1 MMKIIWKTHNTDIVL
16 SDYIKLQSIKWTLIH
31 FLNLKYKTLIWGL
44 KNKLKRI
51 LFSVLFLD
59 LRIGM
64 RKVYSTNYFKL
75 ETLSQG
81 LSMSLRSCLSS
92 ASNYCLRGERLSLD
106 NKSQVF
112 PVSLKVEEEGH
123 YLLPVKALQS
133 CINVY
138 WSCIIISRRVSGLFW
153 FVGLWSGRSR
163 AGPQPLMLGWQQSS
177 YNQALR
183 KPNKKI
189 TV

>member
-1 MMKIIWKTHNTDIVL
+1 
-16 SDYIKLQSIKWTLIH
+16 
-31 FLNLKYKTLIWGL
+31 
-44 KNKLKRI
+44 
-51 LFSVLFLD
+51 
-59 LRIGM
+59 M

-81 LSMSLRSCLSS
+81 LSMSLRSCFSS

-138 WSCIIISRRVSGLFW
+138 
-153 FVGLWSGRSR
+153 
-163 AGPQPLMLGWQQSS
+163 
-177 YNQALR
+177 
-183 KPNKKI
+183 
-189 TV
+189 